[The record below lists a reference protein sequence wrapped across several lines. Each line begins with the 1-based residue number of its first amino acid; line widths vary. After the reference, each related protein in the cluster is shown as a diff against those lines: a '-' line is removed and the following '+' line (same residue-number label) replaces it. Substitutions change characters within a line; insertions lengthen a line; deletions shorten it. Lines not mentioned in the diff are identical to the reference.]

1 MLSINSIASFVLHL
15 QNLWTDTIQILN
27 QFLLPL
33 GAVILFW
40 RGVKKSKEEK
50 RKQIKKFEIGE

>member
-33 GAVILFW
+33 GTVILFW
-40 RGVKKSKEEK
+40 HGAKKSKEEK
-50 RKQIKKFEIGE
+50 QKQVKKFEIGE